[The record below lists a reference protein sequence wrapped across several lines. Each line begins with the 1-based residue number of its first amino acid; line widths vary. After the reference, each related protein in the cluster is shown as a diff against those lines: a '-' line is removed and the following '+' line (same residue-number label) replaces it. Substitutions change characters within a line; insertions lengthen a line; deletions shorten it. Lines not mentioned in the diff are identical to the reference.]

1 MNISREEEFV
11 NQELKQL
18 RFKVT
23 KEIVQHMKI
32 VLVKNMTKW
41 DYTPPPMYTD
51 EDVSSYKYSKQHD
64 NIFDVKLGDADAGH
78 LQSWSNG

>member
-18 RFKVT
+18 RFQVT

-32 VLVKNMTKW
+32 VLVKNMTK
-41 DYTPPPMYTD
+41 
-51 EDVSSYKYSKQHD
+51 
-64 NIFDVKLGDADAGH
+64 
-78 LQSWSNG
+78 